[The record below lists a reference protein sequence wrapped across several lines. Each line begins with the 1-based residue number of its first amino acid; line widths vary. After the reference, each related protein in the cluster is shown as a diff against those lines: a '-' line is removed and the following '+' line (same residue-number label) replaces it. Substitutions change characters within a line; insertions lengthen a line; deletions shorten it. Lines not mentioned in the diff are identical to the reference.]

1 MIRPHKYMD
10 LDLSLVNI
18 SARIIELLMINKV
31 MTMGSL
37 KKQIER
43 DFTEMDYFI
52 YSIDFLFLFDK
63 IAYDLKNDLVRLNNE
78 II

>member
-63 IAYDLKNDLVRLNNE
+63 IAYDIKNDLVRLNNE

>member
-52 YSIDFLFLFDK
+52 
-63 IAYDLKNDLVRLNNE
+63 LVSSAL
-78 II
+78 IITGI

>member
-10 LDLSLVNI
+10 LDLSLINI
-18 SARIIELLMINKV
+18 SARIIELLMINKI
-31 MTMGSL
+31 MSMGSL

-63 IAYDLKNDLVRLNNE
+63 IAYDIKNDLVRLNNE